1 MRPEE
6 VVVLRI
12 RLRRMG
18 SKQDPCY
25 RVVVSDSRSV
35 PTGKFIE
42 SLGTYDPGAS
52 PSSVRLDL
60 AKVDAWVAKGA
71 QPSPTVKSLI
81 DKSRRQQSTAEA

>member
-1 MRPEE
+1 M
-6 VVVLRI
+6 LRI

-35 PTGKFIE
+35 PTGNFIE
-42 SLGTYDPGAS
+42 SLGTYDPGTS

-81 DKSRRQQSTAEA
+81 DKSRRQQSSAEA